1 MVMLVG
7 ADPSPAHLVLDS
19 VGKGKEVIPHRR
31 ILAIFDQRE
40 VKMFLML
47 FTHSNGAIPR
57 MLICLCF
64 I

>member
-1 MVMLVG
+1 MVVLVG

-40 VKMFLML
+40 VKMFVEVVLDVIHAL
-47 FTHSNGAIPR
+47 
-57 MLICLCF
+57 
-64 I
+64 